1 MRQLVAAMNEA
12 VPGEGDFFGDAFR
25 RQIFNWLPVAP
36 SWNMEKLVNMQVES
50 RTDCGVLWNCIMM
63 DQTTLKM
70 NPTWDDAQLRRV
82 EIEEMMNGILRVAEA
97 FAKEENWVKTI
108 SQIV

>member
-1 MRQLVAAMNEA
+1 
-12 VPGEGDFFGDAFR
+12 
-25 RQIFNWLPVAP
+25 
-36 SWNMEKLVNMQVES
+36 
-50 RTDCGVLWNCIMM
+50 MM